1 MQVSIEQ
8 LLPED
13 PDWQQLC
20 GVLKAKVTL
29 SAQVLVAWQMGV
41 WLARTILE
49 QQRSTTSMESG
60 KRLPGWQPQSYTATM
75 VCTSASSTPA
85 WLH

>member
-8 LLPED
+8 PLPDD

-20 GVLKAKVTL
+20 DLLKAKVTL
-29 SAQVLVAWQMGV
+29 SAQVLVAMEV

-49 QQRSTTSMESG
+49 QQLQERLLSHTTGMLAQCVQLDWLAKVLSTEF
-60 KRLPGWQPQSYTATM
+60 
-75 VCTSASSTPA
+75 
-85 WLH
+85 